1 MYKSAFLPV
10 IAILA
15 AAAGVLA
22 ILVSTIVGVSPIG
35 DWLIIGAEVV
45 FGLGALAFTV
55 YILSG
60 ILHDIRTA

>member
-1 MYKSAFLPV
+1 MYKSVLLPV

-22 ILVSTIVGVSPIG
+22 ILVSTIVGVSPMG
-35 DWLIIGAEVV
+35 DWLIIGAEVL
-45 FGLGALAFTV
+45 FGLGALIFTV

-60 ILHDIRTA
+60 ILHDIRIA